1 MAAIATQ
8 TIELDLIP
16 GGVSPFLY
24 VSQGDYGTRNLVFNL
39 MLNGQPYTIP
49 SSVTTVSLEGITKG
63 GNMFNVTCTKSGS
76 TATAS
81 LTADMTADIGM
92 DICQIVLKNGSG
104 ERLGTANFFIVVELS
119 PGGVKLLYGNVY
131 WSELSKSWAVGSTD
145 LRSDEETNNSKYWS
159 EISKSWAV
167 GGTDKRTGEDTD
179 NAKYWSEVS
188 KYWSDA
194 SVDLARSWAVGGT
207 GKRTGED
214 INNAKYYA
222 ESISDVASQV
232 QLNANE
238 INVLQSEID
247 QYISPPEQDVNEV
260 VNARIGV
267 DGTVYPNLGEAI
279 RKQTVSFGYIS
290 SNEEIYFSANT

>member
-8 TIELDLIP
+8 TIELDLTP

-131 WSELSKSWAVGSTD
+131 WSELSKSWAVGGTG
-145 LRSDEETNNSKYWS
+145 LRSDEEENNSKYWS
-159 EISKSWAV
+159 EISRLFSETSENSAKTWAV
-167 GGTDKRTGEDTD
+167 GGTGTRPYEDTD
-179 NAKYWSEVS
+179 NAKY
-188 KYWSDA
+188 YA
-194 SVDLARSWAVGGT
+194 SIVNDVRPQLDENT
-207 GKRTGED
+207 
-214 INNAKYYA
+214 NQ
-222 ESISDVASQV
+222 IS
-232 QLNANE
+232 
-238 INVLQSEID
+238 VLQALIN
-247 QYISPPEQDVNEV
+247 QYVTPSTQQPDEV
-260 VNARIGV
+260 VNARVGF
-267 DGTVYPNLGEAI
+267 DGTTYDNLGDAV
-279 RKQTVSFGYIS
+279 RSQVTVYGYVPGS
-290 SNEEIYFSANT
+290 EEIYFRRNII

>member
-8 TIELDLIP
+8 TIELDLTP

-63 GNMFNVTCTKSGS
+63 GNMFNVTCTFSGS

-92 DICQIVLKNGSG
+92 DICQVVLKTAGG

-131 WSELSKSWAVGSTD
+131 WSELSKSWAVGGTG
-145 LRSDEETNNSKYWS
+145 LRSDEDENNSKYWA
-159 EISKSWAV
+159 EISQYWADH
-167 GGTDKRTGEDTD
+167 TEDFSE
-179 NAKYWSEVS
+179 WS
-188 KYWSDA
+188 K
-194 SVDLARSWAVGGT
+194 SWAVGGT
-207 GKRTGED
+207 GKREGED
-214 INNAKYYA
+214 TDNAMYYA
-222 ESISDVASQV
+222 SIVNDVRPQLDENTNQISVLES
-232 QLNANE
+232 L
-238 INVLQSEID
+238 IN
-247 QYISPPEQDVNEV
+247 QYVTPSTEQPTEV
-260 VNARIGV
+260 VNARVGF
-267 DGTVYPNLGEAI
+267 DGTTYDNLGDAV
-279 RKQTVSFGYIS
+279 RSQVTVYGYIPGS
-290 SNEEIYFSANT
+290 EEIYFRHNNS